1 MRKERVYRITFLIL
15 FAAVWVLLF
24 LRCRFG
30 FPSDEALYLLV
41 PYRFINGDIPIL
53 HEWHPTQISGMWIHP
68 LVALFL
74 KINGGTEG
82 IFLAFRYIYT
92 AFWGIFALFIYYRL
106 RKLSDT
112 GAMAA
117 SLTLLIYAPYGEMA
131 LYYNTIGIMTLMSAL
146 VILVTAERMKTVQHI
161 VAGFLLAVAI
171 TCCPYLL
178 ILYVALGIWFAVK
191 KEIKSFAFVTAGAA
205 ISFILFVIYYV
216 SKSSLSGVMGSIKYL
231 TSDRE
236 HQIGFGEKILTYFGS
251 LLFPSFVAF
260 FILVVFAITVM
271 FVKYLKTEKAKMT
284 GFLITVALVTAMQ
297 VDFIFELNYI
307 NCFMFAPLLLGLYTV
322 IFSDNEQIRKLFVF
336 IWIPGLIYSFC
347 LNLSSNLGI
356 SAVTSAASLM
366 TAVSFVMA
374 AMFVKDNAGIVDMKN
389 ALAASLAVLAAF
401 QIGLQLHI
409 RMNTV
414 FDKTSISNMTET
426 VENGAVKGIR
436 TTQGRIRYYLIML
449 LDVEPLKDSTD
460 KVLILSPES
469 WLYLDVGKDIGSYT
483 CWSPFIDEYTVEL
496 LKEYYELY
504 PDMMPDKIYVESYY
518 MDLVPL
524 MEELGYDKG
533 EPTFLEGYILTRRNA
548 S

>member
-1 MRKERVYRITFLIL
+1 MRKEKVFKILFLIL

-41 PYRFINGDIPIL
+41 PYRFINGDIPVL

-68 LVALFL
+68 LVYLFL
-74 KINGGTEG
+74 KINGGTAG

-106 RKLSDT
+106 RKISDT

-146 VILVTAERMKTVQHI
+146 VILVTAERIKTVQYI
-161 VAGFLLAVAI
+161 AAGFLLAVSV

-178 ILYVALGIWFAVK
+178 ILYIVLGIIYAVR
-191 KEIKSFAFVTAGAA
+191 KELRSFALITAGAA
-205 ISFILFVIYYV
+205 CAFVLFVIYYV
-216 SKSSLSGVMGSIKYL
+216 SKSSLSKVLGSIKYL
-231 TSDRE
+231 TEDRE
-236 HQIGFGEKILTYFGS
+236 HQIGFGTKILTYFGS
-251 LLFPSFVAF
+251 LLFPSFAAF
-260 FILVVFAITVM
+260 FIMVIFAVTIM
-271 FVKYLKTEKAKMT
+271 FIKYLKTEKAKMT
-284 GFLITVALVTAMQ
+284 GFIITVVLVAAMQ
-297 VDFIFELNYI
+297 IDFVFELNYI
-307 NCFMFAPLLLGLYTV
+307 NCFMFAPLLLGLYSY
-322 IFSDNEQIRKLFVF
+322 IFSNSEIIRKLFIF

-374 AMFVKDNAGIVDMKN
+374 AVFIKDNTDTKK
-389 ALAASLAVLAAF
+389 ALAFSLAVLAVF
-401 QIGLQLHI
+401 QVGLQLHI

-449 LDVEPLKDSTD
+449 KDIEPLMEDNVD

-469 WLYLDVGKDIGSYT
+469 WLYLDAEKDIGSYT

-504 PDMMPDKIYVESYY
+504 PDMMPDKVYVESYY
-518 MDLVPL
+518 TDLVPL
-524 MEELGYDKG
+524 MEELGYDRG
-533 EPTFLEGYILTRRNA
+533 EPTFLEGNVLTRRNA